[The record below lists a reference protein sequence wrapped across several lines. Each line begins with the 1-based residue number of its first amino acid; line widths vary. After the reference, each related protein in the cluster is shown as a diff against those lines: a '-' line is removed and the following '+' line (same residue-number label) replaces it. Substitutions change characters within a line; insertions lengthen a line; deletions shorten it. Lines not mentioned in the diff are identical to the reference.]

1 MVTSHPRW
9 NTWLNQRRE
18 AELRAFLRNSSKQ
31 TQDKLLSC
39 WGFVVFWMNETCIKK
54 AVKMLNITVSEHH
67 ILIGE
72 VSGDPHVDAVRTPEV
87 RVQSVS
93 AGWDECK
100 ADIQTVSSYNLFKRT
115 TGAFQ
120 ASCKISSH
128 SFTFICDIHSNWR
141 LQQQLPGISVEK
153 EEKKNHIIFSFL
165 SPVGSGSTWKSLTLS
180 AVTYWPFVWWAQ
192 FLHRLLNNNDTQK
205 IQPEGKVAEIMT
217 QRTNTKVLLCALL
230 M

>member
-153 EEKKNHIIFSFL
+153 EEKKKIILFFLFYHLWALVAPESLWLSVL
-165 SPVGSGSTWKSLTLS
+165 SPTG
-180 AVTYWPFVWWAQ
+180 
-192 FLHRLLNNNDTQK
+192 LLYDGRNFYT
-205 IQPEGKVAEIMT
+205 G
-217 QRTNTKVLLCALL
+217 C
-230 M
+230 